1 VSARLPY
8 IPLGC
13 DQQGRLTEADLDA
26 RIAEKMQPLPAECGT
41 EIGADQ
47 PRRGRHRPFGPVRQV
62 LYRRRPMHTTA
73 FVVMLLIAC
82 AARFLLGLS

>member
-1 VSARLPY
+1 MSARLPY

-47 PRRGRHRPFGPVRQV
+47 PRRGRHRPLNSAYRRA
-62 LYRRRPMHTTA
+62 LYRRPTFTGSA
-73 FVVMLLIAC
+73 VVFWLAVALFVWVAQ
-82 AARFLLGLS
+82 R